1 MNKPVSLL
9 IEETKKSLA
18 ATINTC
24 GLHISVI
31 EMIMKE
37 LYLEVSNLSSANA
50 KQELELYLQNQ
61 EPTDKEQ

>member
-1 MNKPVSLL
+1 MNKPVSLI

-18 ATINTC
+18 DTINTC

-37 LYLEVSNLSSANA
+37 LYSEVSKLSTANA
-50 KQELELYLQNQ
+50 RQELELYLQNQ
-61 EPTDKEQ
+61 EPTAEEQ